1 MMALIGEICG
11 NIRLRTHDAVERK
24 PLAQTH
30 GRFLA
35 LLVFK
40 QLTGQ
45 LLLQCRFLF
54 LFRQQRNTF
63 DVHKT
68 RRHLKKFARNVH
80 ICRLHLVNLR
90 HVLL

>member
-1 MMALIGEICG
+1 MVALIGEICG

-35 LLVFK
+35 LLIFK

-45 LLLQCRFLF
+45 LLLQCCFLF
-54 LFRQQRNTF
+54 LFGSSETLLMC
-63 DVHKT
+63 T
-68 RRHLKKFARNVH
+68 RRAAISRNSLATS
-80 ICRLHLVNLR
+80 ISAACIS
-90 HVLL
+90 